1 MILYLLVC
9 AKGHEF
15 ESWFRDSAAYDAQ
28 AAQGFITCPVCQ
40 STTVSKAVMA
50 PNVARAGRDR
60 CEPPRGQTPASQV
73 QARQNT
79 PFLDERHAGL
89 RAIIRDL
96 RETLISSTED
106 VGDKFPEEARR
117 MHDGETEA
125 RAIRGRA
132 SLEEAKALLDEGIE
146 IAPIPGLPGD
156 GN

>member
-1 MILYLLVC
+1 MILYQLVC

-40 STTVSKAVMA
+40 STKVCKAVMA
-50 PNVARAGRDR
+50 PNVARAGRGRDA
-60 CEPPRGQTPASQV
+60 GQMPTSQV
-73 QARQNT
+73 QARQTT